1 MPPRIL
7 HLSTHDTNGGA
18 ARAAVALHEAML
30 GQGVES
36 RLHTGSG
43 PRFLAASTLD
53 RQLWRL
59 QKSPTITW
67 RSPARFGSLRAEH
80 INRSSAD
87 VVNLHWVTNGF
98 MSVKEIGRIT
108 KPVVWSLYDMW
119 PFAGTEHYG
128 TDAPDARWRTGY
140 TKANRPAD
148 ESGVDLDRL
157 TWEAKRRDWARPMHI
172 VPASSWLTDSVR
184 GSALM
189 GSWPIHR
196 VPHVVDSAAFS
207 PMRSGDARAQL
218 GLPADVPLILFLA
231 SAGIHDARKGF
242 DLLEQALPAVRQV
255 HPDVAVVVVGPVAAA
270 YESPSATRI
279 IWQGPVQGDAALRLL
294 YCAADVT
301 AVPSREDNMPLTA
314 MEATTCGRPV
324 VGFDIGGLPDIVCHQ
339 ETGFLAAPFDT
350 AQLAVGLSQAV
361 SDSLHEQSWSR
372 QARDHAVA
380 TWSGQAIVPQYL
392 DVYAAAMRDRV

>member
-7 HLSTHDTNGGA
+7 HLSTYDTNGGA

-30 GQGVES
+30 GEGVDS
-36 RLHTGSG
+36 RLQTAAGT
-43 PRFLAASTLD
+43 RFTVASTLD

-59 QKSPTITW
+59 QRSPNTTW
-67 RSPARFGSLRAEH
+67 RSPARFGSLSADE

-98 MSVKEIGRIT
+98 LSVREIGRIT

-128 TDAPDARWRTGY
+128 ADAADARWRTGY

-148 ESGVDLDRL
+148 ESGVDLDRI
-157 TWEAKRRDWARPMHI
+157 TWEAKRRCWVRPMHI
-172 VPASSWLTDSVR
+172 VPASTWLTDSVR

-207 PMRSGDARAQL
+207 PMPAAEARAQL
-218 GLPADVPLILFLA
+218 GLPAAVPLVLFLA
-231 SAGIHDARKGF
+231 SAGVHDARKGF
-242 DLLEQALPAVRQV
+242 DLLEQALPAVRQA
-255 HPDVAVVVVGPVAAA
+255 HPELAVVAVGPVDASYA
-270 YESPSATRI
+270 SPSGTRI
-279 IWQGPVQGDAALRLL
+279 IWQGPVQGHAALRLL

-324 VGFDIGGLPDIVCHQ
+324 VAFDIGGLPDIVRHQ
-339 ETGFLAAPFDT
+339 ETGYLAAPFDT
-350 AQLAVGLSQAV
+350 AQLAEGLIQAV
-361 SDSLHEQSWSR
+361 SDSQHEQRWSR
-372 QARDHAVA
+372 EARDHAVA
-380 TWSGQAIVPQYL
+380 TWSARAVVPQYREIYGEAL
-392 DVYAAAMRDRV
+392 A